1 MQGEDDDWA
10 KGKKREKDDKQNR
23 CSKKKLQERGG
34 KAKKL
39 G

>member
-1 MQGEDDDWA
+1 MKGEYDDWA
-10 KGKKREKDDKQNR
+10 KQKKTEKDDKQNR
-23 CSKKKLQERGG
+23 CLKKKMQEGGG